1 MHVSSHGL
9 RQDGLS
15 VSGVLVFFV
24 TVAFFSPAVVS
35 HAQDSAL
42 LFDGIDD
49 TATIPSTN
57 NWPSSTLA
65 LTLEAWIRPTD
76 LSRNDLIAIIWG
88 DSGYAFQQSRTD
100 TSKLVWTISRGPT
113 HSAATPTGSLV
124 EGRWDHF
131 AGTYDGTTMRIY
143 QNGNLVAEEDHT
155 YPGSVLMRGDVV
167 LASRPSATTYAG
179 VIDEVR
185 LWLAVR
191 TQEQISESY
200 HRVLSGAEPD
210 LSGYWRLGEGAGQV
224 ISDSSSIANDGV
236 LGSTTAVEPED
247 PLWTDPAPGLPFFYD
262 GFEDGGTS
270 AWLGVVP

>member
-24 TVAFFSPAVVS
+24 TVAFFSPAAVS

-191 TQEQISESY
+191 TQEQISESLLEAW
-200 HRVLSGAEPD
+200 RGRRPGD
-210 LSGYWRLGEGAGQV
+210 LRFEFDRQRRRLGLHHCGGTR
-224 ISDSSSIANDGV
+224 
-236 LGSTTAVEPED
+236 GSTVDRSGSRLTFLLRRVRRRRHVSLVGSR
-247 PLWTDPAPGLPFFYD
+247 PLRRPAAG
-262 GFEDGGTS
+262 
-270 AWLGVVP
+270 